1 MVFRTLSSSENM
13 TCEIIMN
20 IKAGLAMTLVFYR
33 EQSGLSQEE
42 LAYRSDLHRTYISQI
57 ERELKMP
64 TILSLY
70 KICTALNITL
80 TQFVSTFE
88 ENVNV
93 QNK

>member
-1 MVFRTLSSSENM
+1 MNVKTSLASTL
-13 TCEIIMN
+13 I
-20 IKAGLAMTLVFYR
+20 FYR

-70 KICTALNITL
+70 KICTALDITL
-80 TQFVSTFE
+80 TQFVSTLE
-88 ENVNV
+88 EKVNV

>member
-1 MVFRTLSSSENM
+1 MNVKASLASTL
-13 TCEIIMN
+13 I
-20 IKAGLAMTLVFYR
+20 FYR
-33 EQSGLSQEE
+33 EKSGLSQEE

-70 KICTALNITL
+70 KICGALNITL
-80 TQFVSTFE
+80 TQFVLTLE
-88 ENVNV
+88 ENINV

>member
-42 LAYRSDLHRTYISQI
+42 LAYRSEDRKS
-57 ERELKMP
+57 
-64 TILSLY
+64 
-70 KICTALNITL
+70 
-80 TQFVSTFE
+80 V
-88 ENVNV
+88 V
-93 QNK
+93 